1 MSSAQRIAVWEGRKE
16 KTSGGLRKGDLIKN
30 RQGRIVSKK
39 KSAVAKRLNN
49 LGSHLRG
56 KKKAEPKKAEPKKA
70 TKKAAKKKV
79 SKPVEDEEYVDDEV
93 REKKRKKPKKG
104 YASTNVDV
112 ANIVVGRRRRRKP
125 RGSRACDRP
134 TPRGSVRGWPGRGA
148 ITCEELAALA
158 ESIRRATPA
167 KS

>member
-125 RGSRACDRP
+125 RGGAMDLKTVLEKDP
-134 TPRGSVRGWPGRGA
+134 TVRSAVG
-148 ITCEELAALA
+148 L
-158 ESIRRATPA
+158 RRR
-167 KS
+167 

>member
-1 MSSAQRIAVWEGRKE
+1 MSSAQRLAVWEGRKE

-112 ANIVVGRRRRRKP
+112 ANIVSGRRRRRKP
-125 RGSRACDRP
+125 RG
-134 TPRGSVRGWPGRGA
+134 GA
-148 ITCEELAALA
+148 VDLKTVLEQAA
-158 ESIRRATPA
+158 EVKPKPKRKRRL
-167 KS
+167 KSKKLIVQL

>member
-56 KKKAEPKKAEPKKA
+56 KKKAESKKAEPKKV
-70 TKKAAKKKV
+70 TKKAAKKKA

-104 YASTNVDV
+104 FASTNVDV
-112 ANIVVGRRRRRKP
+112 ANIVSGRRRRRKP
-125 RGSRACDRP
+125 RG
-134 TPRGSVRGWPGRGA
+134 GA
-148 ITCEELAALA
+148 VDLKTVLEQAA
-158 ESIRRATPA
+158 EVKPKPKRKRRL
-167 KS
+167 KSKKLIVQL

>member
-30 RQGRIVSKK
+30 KQGRIVSKK

-125 RGSRACDRP
+125 RG
-134 TPRGSVRGWPGRGA
+134 GA
-148 ITCEELAALA
+148 MDLKTVLEKAA
-158 ESIRRATPA
+158 EVKPKPKRKRRL
-167 KS
+167 KSKKLIVQL

>member
-16 KTSGGLRKGDLIKN
+16 KTSGGLKKSDLIKN

-56 KKKAEPKKAEPKKA
+56 KKAEPKKAEPKKA
-70 TKKAAKKKV
+70 AKKAAKKTANKTAKKTAKKKV
-79 SKPVEDEEYVDDEV
+79 EEEDYVDDQV

-104 YASTNVDV
+104 YASGDVDP
-112 ANIVVGRRRRRKP
+112 ANIVVGKRRRRKP
-125 RGSRACDRP
+125 RG
-134 TPRGSVRGWPGRGA
+134 GA
-148 ITCEELAALA
+148 MDLKTVLEKAA
-158 ESIRRATPA
+158 EVKPKPKRTRRL
-167 KS
+167 KSKKLIVQL